1 MCPGRFFAISEIK
14 LVLIAIL
21 RKYRMRTEDGE
32 VPQHIYNAVT
42 VDRKPTKVR
51 FESRE

>member
-1 MCPGRFFAISEIK
+1 IK

-21 RKYRMRTEDGE
+21 RKYRIRTEDNK

-42 VDRKPTKVR
+42 VDREPTKVH
-51 FESRE
+51 FEVREIMKKFN